1 MGHNLSEFFSYIL
14 FFKTLLE
21 YRSQFRNPLIMVNM
35 GEGEH
40 SGNCWFQENQMQN
53 KKIKKNSSWN
63 MKVKEDQKNFLF
75 FIVSYEANVSCAF

>member
-1 MGHNLSEFFSYIL
+1 MMFNNKDVVIICQSFSLTFF

-40 SGNCWFQENQMQN
+40 SGNCWFQGKSDAKQENL
-53 KKIKKNSSWN
+53 KKSS
-63 MKVKEDQKNFLF
+63 
-75 FIVSYEANVSCAF
+75 